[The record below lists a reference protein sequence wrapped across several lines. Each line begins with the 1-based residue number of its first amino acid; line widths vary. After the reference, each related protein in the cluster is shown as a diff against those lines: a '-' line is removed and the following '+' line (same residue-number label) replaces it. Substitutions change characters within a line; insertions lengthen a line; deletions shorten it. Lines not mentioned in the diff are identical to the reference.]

1 MSGDPYMI
9 TCRKKGFLAGAKY
22 KETPIVW
29 FKDREAAERLRAFYE
44 ALPEYCFPKI
54 NIESPF
60 SGFVYIARK
69 YKREKNLQTPKSQQK
84 DLFL

>member
-9 TCRKKGFLAGAKY
+9 TCRKKGFLPGAKY

-29 FKDREAAERLRAFYE
+29 FKDRDAAERLRAFYE

-54 NIESPF
+54 EIESPF
-60 SGFVYIARK
+60 FGFVYIAKK
-69 YKREKNLQTPKSQQK
+69 YKREEITQHPKSPQK